1 MKEKEESKLEDLKRA
16 YGALKEKHGL
26 ASFEELN
33 KDFNIEKAA
42 ETETDILVREIRKYV
57 GDKIFNYMRFIE
69 SLLNPVNALMF
80 TLSLVKLLNAEERKK
95 LEDIYKEMMKSEVAF
110 IKLDLEFSEEKE
122 AQFIKDSCEFWKKI
136 KTDLLEILGKIDSRW
151 DDEKIEINNKGYFG

>member
-1 MKEKEESKLEDLKRA
+1 MAEKEESKLEVLKERYKA
-16 YGALKEKHGL
+16 VQEKHGL
-26 ASFEELN
+26 PSFEELN
-33 KDFNIEKAA
+33 EDFNIEKATEP
-42 ETETDILVREIRKYV
+42 ETEILIREIRKYV

-69 SLLNPVNALMF
+69 SLLNPVNAPMF
-80 TLSLVKLLNAEERKK
+80 TLSIVKLLNVEERKK

-122 AQFIKDSCEFWKKI
+122 AQFIKDSCEFWKRIKI
-136 KTDLLEILGKIDSRW
+136 DLLEILGKIDSRW